1 MARNRLTVSFKGFE
15 EMFEKLDKAGANV
28 EKTTEEAL
36 KESFDIVTPGIKG
49 AIAPHSTKYSGATEK
64 SLTESPEVEWEGSTA
79 KVPVGFNIREG
90 GLPSVFLMYGT
101 PRHAVGNQY
110 ARGRGAH
117 PGMAVDQKVYDS
129 IYGRSVKNKVRKAQ
143 KQVFEKEMKNTFG

>member
-1 MARNRLTVSFKGFE
+1 MLRIARSTLVQQKIPDRKSKGG
-15 EMFEKLDKAGANV
+15 MG
-28 EKTTEEAL
+28 
-36 KESFDIVTPGIKG
+36 
-49 AIAPHSTKYSGATEK
+49 
-64 SLTESPEVEWEGSTA
+64 GSTA

-117 PGMAVDQKVYDS
+117 PGMAVDQKLYDS